1 MARRAYDGDPLD
13 GTAQYITE
21 RPELEEEAESVEY
34 ATDPEPNGE
43 STAEN
48 VPMPGDGT
56 AECEFPGCTTPTEQ
70 TYCADCRAAM
80 RGGEE

>member
-21 RPELEEEAESVEY
+21 RPELEEEADEVAY
-34 ATDPEPNGE
+34 ATDPEPEGE

-48 VPMPGDGT
+48 VPMPGDG
-56 AECEFPGCTTPTEQ
+56 EGCQFPGCTKPTDR
-70 TYCADCRAAM
+70 TYCADCRAATQ
-80 RGGEE
+80 GGED